1 MRKKNEDK
9 ERTRKKHQTKQNIQI
24 KEEITKKK
32 RYIEINKN
40 NVNDDMR
47 PSIK

>member
-9 ERTRKKHQTKQNIQI
+9 ERKRKKHQNKQNIQI

-32 RYIEINKN
+32 KEIYRNKQ
-40 NVNDDMR
+40 
-47 PSIK
+47 K